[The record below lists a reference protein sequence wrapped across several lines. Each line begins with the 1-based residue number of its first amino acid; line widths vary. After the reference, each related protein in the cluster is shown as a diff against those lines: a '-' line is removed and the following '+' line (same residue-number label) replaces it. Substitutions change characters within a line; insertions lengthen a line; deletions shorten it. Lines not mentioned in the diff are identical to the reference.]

1 MANYDKIPP
10 LYDPVNVEPP
20 DMTAEAADWS
30 ERYNADKQE
39 LWDLQQQIY
48 DDDEETRKLQEE
60 IKAAEEREKA
70 QKRAMLVNAAGK
82 MGNAIGSAF
91 AASAWRKKWKERM
104 KDAEE
109 YSTTV
114 NNSARIRYDAALAAQ
129 RFDPRSSVG
138 NLAGYSAYDL
148 YNQSFHGGDD
158 QVDLTPGFISAMG
171 QMPAFIGAAAY
182 LGTQNRAQR
191 EEFANRQKEEEEK
204 ERKYL
209 AEHPGL
215 QYPDNSTNPYLTT
228 YTPAEPDYTPR
239 FHQGYNGYF
248 SVHADPYQMNN
259 NKTTYVPSP
268 ILTPY
273 NGGKWINQ
281 NSNEL
286 TPPLAPQDS
295 DEVLKEELES
305 SFQTDS
311 EKQTGKRYGYKEYN
325 PQTGEWEYKEFN
337 LDNIRF
343 WGKHGG
349 KLIPKKKKKK

>member
-1 MANYDKIPP
+1 MADYEKIPP
-10 LYDPVNVEPP
+10 LYDPINVEPP
-20 DMTAEAADWS
+20 DMTAEAAAQS

-48 DDDEETRKLQEE
+48 DDEETRKLQEE

-109 YSTTV
+109 YSTTI
-114 NNSARIRYDAALAAQ
+114 NNTARIRHSAALAAQ

-138 NLAGYSAYDL
+138 NLAGYAAYDL
-148 YNQSFHGGDD
+148 YNQGFHGGDD

-182 LGTQNRAQR
+182 WGAQNRAQR

-204 ERKYL
+204 RKKYL

-215 QYPDNSTNPYLTT
+215 QYPNDDENPYLI
-228 YTPAEPDYTPR
+228 TP
-239 FHQGYNGYF
+239 
-248 SVHADPYQMNN
+248 
-259 NKTTYVPSP
+259 
-268 ILTPY
+268 
-273 NGGKWINQ
+273 
-281 NSNEL
+281 
-286 TPPLAPQDS
+286 TPPSDYMHSEAMAPMH
-295 DEVLKEELES
+295 ELS
-305 SFQTDS
+305 NRMYGAYLLSQTPGYVGYPGY
-311 EKQTGKRYGYKEYN
+311 TGQYS
-325 PQTGEWEYKEFN
+325 
-337 LDNIRF
+337 NISTH
-343 WGKHGG
+343 KCGG
-349 KLIPKKKKKK
+349 KLIPKKKKK